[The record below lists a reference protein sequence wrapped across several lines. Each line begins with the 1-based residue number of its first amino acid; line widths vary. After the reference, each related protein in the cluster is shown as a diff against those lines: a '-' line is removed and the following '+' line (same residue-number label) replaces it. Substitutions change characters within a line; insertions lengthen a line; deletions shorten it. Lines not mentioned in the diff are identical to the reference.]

1 MAEIKT
7 KATPASVDSFI
18 DTIENSR
25 RQEDAKVLLALY
37 TKITGKPPVMW
48 GGSIIGYGT
57 YVYQLADGSQNPF
70 MRSGFSPRKQNL
82 SIYVGAGMSEY
93 PELLENLGKHKTS
106 KACLY
111 INKLA
116 DVDMGALEAVIRADL
131 AAMDQRYPE

>member
-37 TKITGKPPVMW
+37 TKITGEPPVMW
-48 GGSIIGYGT
+48 GSSIIGYGT

-82 SIYVGAGMSEY
+82 SIYVGAGMSEH
-93 PELLENLGKHKTS
+93 PELLESLGKHKTS

-111 INKLA
+111 INTEL
-116 DVDMGALEAVIRADL
+116 LL
-131 AAMDQRYPE
+131 YSC

>member
-7 KATPASVDSFI
+7 KATPASAENFI
-18 DTIENSR
+18 ESVENKR
-25 RQEDAKVLLALY
+25 RREDAKVLLAMFSR
-37 TKITGKPPVMW
+37 ITEQPPVMW
-48 GGSIIGYGT
+48 GTSIIGYGT
-57 YVYQLADGSQNPF
+57 YVYQLADGSRNPF

-82 SIYVGAGMSEY
+82 SIYVGAGMSEH

-116 DVDMGALEAVIRADL
+116 DVDLNALEALIRADL
-131 AAMDQRYPE
+131 AVMNQKYPE